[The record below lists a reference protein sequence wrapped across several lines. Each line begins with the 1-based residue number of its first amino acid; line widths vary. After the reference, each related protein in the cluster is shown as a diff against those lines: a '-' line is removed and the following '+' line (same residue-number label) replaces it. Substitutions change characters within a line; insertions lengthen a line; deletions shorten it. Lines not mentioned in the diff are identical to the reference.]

1 MVQLEIEK
9 RERTGNHSSSIFAGR
24 ILCAECGSI
33 YGSKV
38 WHSTDKYRK
47 VIWQCNNKYT
57 GDTCGTPSLNEI
69 DIKRWFSQALG
80 KFLEDRDAII
90 ANLRRVQQ
98 VCVDPMDTEKQME
111 NTRQEM
117 EVTENALRQCI
128 ADNAAASITEEE
140 YRQRYDHLYEKFQGL
155 EKKKAAL
162 DDKLMDLRAENSS
175 IEEVI
180 TLLETTGEIPIEFD
194 PAIWRIVVEKVLVGK
209 DNIRFIMIGGKE
221 YSFRIY

>member
-1 MVQLEIEK
+1 M
-9 RERTGNHSSSIFAGR
+9 
-24 ILCAECGSI
+24 
-33 YGSKV
+33 
-38 WHSTDKYRK
+38 
-47 VIWQCNNKYT
+47 
-57 GDTCGTPSLNEI
+57 NEI

-98 VCVDPMDTEKQME
+98 LCIDPTDTEKQME

-140 YRQRYDHLYEKFQGL
+140 YRQRYDHLYGKFQAL
-155 EKKKAAL
+155 EKEKAAL
-162 DDKLMDLRAENSS
+162 AERLTGLRTENAS
-175 IEEVI
+175 IEEVV
-180 TLLETTGEIPIEFD
+180 TLLETTEEIPIEFD

-209 DNIRFIMIGGKE
+209 DDIRFIMVGGKE
-221 YSFRIY
+221 YSFRI